1 MRSIFLRAARSLRCI
16 SPLMA
21 TLAMLVLQVSH
32 AFEVFPVRLYF
43 DEFRTTAT
51 VTYTN
56 TNSHDIAVQPRLML
70 WTQTSGVDGGAPVD
84 ALVETKD
91 FLVFPPLVQLKPRQK
106 QTVRL
111 RYTGKTSP
119 DKQLTYRVLSQE
131 IPMNVQEGTI
141 NFTRTMSVPLF
152 GRSKKDLPPELEWTL
167 RKRGVQYALDVNN
180 VGQNHIQITGVILQR
195 DGAEADAKDNPRAS
209 LSSYFLSGVSG
220 AATLEFTPTPVVGE
234 RYKALL
240 ETDYKRLEK
249 TITLQ

>member
-1 MRSIFLRAARSLRCI
+1 MRSILCCAARSLRCI
-16 SPLMA
+16 LPLF
-21 TLAMLVLQVSH
+21 TMLIPQASH

-43 DEFRTTAT
+43 DEFRNTAT

-56 TNSHDIAVQPRLML
+56 TNPHDIAVQPRLML
-70 WTQTSGVDGGAPVD
+70 WTQVSSVDGAAPTDMLVD
-84 ALVETKD
+84 TKD
-91 FLVFPPLVQLKPRQK
+91 FIVFPPLVQLKPGQK

-111 RYTGKTSP
+111 RYTGKISP

-131 IPMNVQEGTI
+131 IPMNVEEGTI

-152 GRSKKDLPPELEWTL
+152 GRSKKDLPPELDWTV
-167 RKRGVQYALDVNN
+167 RKRGEQYVLDANN
-180 VGQNHIQITGVILQR
+180 IGPNHIQITGVILQR
-195 DGAEADAKDNPRAS
+195 DGVAADAKDNPRAS
-209 LSSYFLSGVSG
+209 FSSYFLPGIGG
-220 AATLEFTPTPVVGE
+220 AIPISFMPPPVPGE